1 MAPEATISSPNHP
14 ELYNTIPEQSLTK
27 PVFDLGS
34 TPCFV
39 FWQEVMACYVLNT
52 SGDTNKGA
60 EKCVPA
66 FEDYHECLHHKK
78 EVRSPLNHSQVGVL
92 IGWYTQAERIGKL
105 TQAYRKWES
114 EHPEMKK
121 KTAGEIRRLGV
132 IEATMEEKN
141 LHVPKWLPYKKI

>member
-1 MAPEATISSPNHP
+1 MASGYGI
-14 ELYNTIPEQSLTK
+14 K
-27 PVFDLGS
+27 GGS

-78 EVRSPLNHSQVGVL
+78 E
-92 IGWYTQAERIGKL
+92 AERIGKL
-105 TQAYRKWES
+105 TQAYRKWEA

-141 LHVPKWLPYKKI
+141 LKVPRWLPYKKIENQ